1 MWLCNDD
8 VMSCVGPQP
17 PIELLAISSEGM
29 ATIVGNNQSLLLESL
44 GDPFAVDNHP
54 SVIYYVDANNLMRVN
69 LNILNSAEVSKCL
82 HTVHVFVLSVI
93 SLCTCIAY
101 VVVSKFNGLYRNY

>member
-1 MWLCNDD
+1 MT
-8 VMSCVGPQP
+8 
-17 PIELLAISSEGM
+17 
-29 ATIVGNNQSLLLESL
+29 TIIGSNQSLSLESL
-44 GDPFAVDNHP
+44 KNPFAVDNRP
-54 SVIYYVDANNLMRVN
+54 SVIYYVDFNSLMRVN
-69 LNILNSAEVSKCL
+69 FNILNSAEVSKCL